1 MQLKINKLLF
11 SITILLFNLNV
22 FLYAAENKNT
32 IKTKNIPGKFFNN
45 QFGIKNVQIATLFNN
60 KQLNIFLQNNYKFF
74 KTLGI
79 PIYIYKTNKGIYT
92 VFTYTD
98 SKFFINILQKKLG
111 KLIITNYKPLHFYDI
126 EPVLLENK
134 ILKKFNLDVIKENLE
149 QLKNVKNKNK
159 NKFYNC
165 YKNISVLRKI
175 IIVPSK
181 CTGYIFPFLD
191 NKNNIKKINLKN
203 LNTNY
208 FFMRNTPYQ
217 IKEVFISS
225 VKKNNNS
232 IFSKNINND
241 NHSNNLINMPHTVK
255 SNENSFSLASLNIK
269 NSSNFNNNKDINNT
283 DKLEK
288 EINKIIEMTNET
300 SKNLVSK
307 INDTNYTIPKNL
319 IGIKILN
326 LVEQS
331 PFFNSELLAKI
342 KKTEKKNFMD
352 KGKEIQIK
360 NIKIKKENFNNDIS
374 MSKNEIFKNFNIKTK
389 IKNDKNK
396 KNIFMQYSNLII
408 ITGIF
413 ILLFSVILLM
423 KNLKKLNKKINKLK
437 LEENNRNNNKIYFPV
452 AEKNSEEK
460 LNKKIDKTLK
470 TTKKEEMI
478 ASEKEAE
485 KETVNNIFNNKKQ
498 EITKKNKEELKQD
511 FIPDNNGEVDNVNG
525 DENTKRNLNEV
536 VLEKFKEKIIE
547 TKKGN
552 KYENKKETNLKLDN
566 EENDKERMKEE
577 LKKELLLRKPKR
589 IKKNRK
595 DSK

>member
-1 MQLKINKLLF
+1 MQLKINKLFL
-11 SITILLFNLNV
+11 ITILLFGFGV
-22 FLYAAENKNT
+22 FSYATENRNT
-32 IKTKNIPGKFFNN
+32 VKTKNIPGKFFNN
-45 QFGIKNVQIATLFNN
+45 QFGIKNVQIVTLFNN

-241 NHSNNLINMPHTVK
+241 NHSNNLINRSHTVK
-255 SNENSFSLASLNIK
+255 SNENSFSLASLNTK

-283 DKLEK
+283 DELEK

-300 SKNLVSK
+300 SKNLVYK

-326 LVEQS
+326 LIEQS
-331 PFFNSELLAKI
+331 PFFNSELLVKI

-360 NIKIKKENFNNDIS
+360 NVKIKKENFNNDIS
-374 MSKNEIFKNFNIKTK
+374 VSKSKIFANFNTKTK
-389 IKNDKNK
+389 INYNKNK

-413 ILLFSVILLM
+413 ILLFSFILLI
-423 KNLKKLNKKINKLK
+423 KNLRKLNKKINKLK
-437 LEENNRNNNKIYFPV
+437 LEENGGNNGGVYFPV
-452 AEKNSEEK
+452 AEKNSEGK

-470 TTKKEEMI
+470 TKNEEMI
-478 ASEKEAE
+478 ASEKEAK
-485 KETVNNIFNNKKQ
+485 KETVNNTFDNKKQ
-498 EITKKNKEELKQD
+498 EITKKNEELNQD
-511 FIPDNNGEVDNVNG
+511 FIPDNNDDVNDSNG
-525 DENTKRNLNEV
+525 ENTKRNLNEV
-536 VLEKFKEKIIE
+536 VLGKFKEKIIE

-552 KYENKKETNLKLDN
+552 KDENKKEKDLKLDN
-566 EENDKERMKEE
+566 EENDKERIKEE
-577 LKKELLLRKPKR
+577 LKKELLLRKSKR
-589 IKKNRK
+589 IKKKRK